1 MWGHGLW
8 FLLPEYYPS
17 YFLIALIIS
26 FFIYNKIG
34 NDIKKLIQFI
44 RKKVG
49 STPKDDS
56 DSNNY

>member
-26 FFIYNKIG
+26 FFIFNKIG
-34 NDIKKLIQFI
+34 NDIKKLFRII
-44 RKKVG
+44 RNKAK

-56 DSNNY
+56 DSNDF